1 MVFSS
6 KGLSHKGLLS
16 LVLALS
22 LLLMAACGGSKKE
35 SRWDNAQN
43 GGKTTSSSS
52 SGGGGTATGTATST
66 GTKPDNKIPDKTAPG
81 AIKPLDGGSFNK
93 FFPPAGDGYDRV
105 AAQEKEGSSIYKLK
119 KGGKDAAELSITDT
133 ANNPSAVDK
142 FKTSSQK
149 IGGYPAVDQGS
160 TATAVLVANRF
171 QVKAISKDPS
181 FTKADREKWL
191 AKFNLSGLSALK

>member
-6 KGLSHKGLLS
+6 KGVSNKVLMS

-22 LLLMAACGGSKKE
+22 LLLMAACGGKKE
-35 SRWDNAQN
+35 PSRWDNAQN

-52 SGGGGTATGTATST
+52 TST
-66 GTKPDNKIPDKTAPG
+66 GTGTAVAPKQDKPDNKIPDKTAPG
-81 AIKPLDGGSFNK
+81 AIKPLDGGTFNK

-105 AAQEKEGSSIYKLK
+105 AVQEKEGTAIYKLK
-119 KGGKDAAELSITDT
+119 KGGKDAAELSVTDT
-133 ANNPSAVDK
+133 ANNPSAVEK
-142 FKTSSQK
+142 FKSSSQK

-181 FTKADREKWL
+181 FSKADREKWL
-191 AKFNLSGLSALK
+191 GKFNLSGLSALK